1 TDLVSLARALDLRAL
16 RAALTQYDTPGIVDE
31 LERLDA
37 VTRAVAFRALP
48 KDTALAVFEDLD
60 PALQRE
66 LLDKLRG
73 ETVTELVAGLDPDD
87 RAGLFDELPAGV
99 ATRLLAELDE
109 DERRMTM
116 VLLGYPPRSV
126 GRRMTP

>member
-1 TDLVSLARALDLRAL
+1 
-16 RAALTQYDTPGIVDE
+16 
-31 LERLDA
+31 
-37 VTRAVAFRALP
+37 
-48 KDTALAVFEDLD
+48 
-60 PALQRE
+60 
-66 LLDKLRG
+66 
-73 ETVTELVAGLDPDD
+73 LDPDD

-126 GRRMTP
+126 GRRMTPQVVPVGVAMTVGEAREHVRRHEPDAETIYVLPVLGEGRQVVGVVSLRRLFVTADDVPVAEVMSTPVVVPAQ